1 MTPEEY
7 EEYRQD
13 LMDEAREEEL
23 LEYRLRSDYDFFC
36 DYNQD
41 LIAAFNDLYKELE
54 ITFEN
59 YGWDFDPKD
68 I

>member
-41 LIAAFNDLYKELE
+41 LIATFSELYVELQT
-54 ITFEN
+54 TFES